1 MLEFQRGS
9 INIRCSRI
17 RILDD
22 DIYESGEIFYVLLNS
37 SDPFVDVE
45 SPIAEVKI
53 MDKDGEWGL
62 SHS

>member
-1 MLEFQRGS
+1 M
-9 INIRCSRI
+9 
-17 RILDD
+17 DD